1 MALNTH
7 EIREEMKDDPQFVG
21 VFASNR
27 LPSGVDR
34 QATIKMIVNFD
45 PASWPGSHWIAIYRR
60 HGRAYYFDSFGNL
73 PPTSIHDWLVANS
86 DSYRHY
92 PRAIQSRDDKVSCG
106 YICIAF
112 LQRL

>member
-7 EIREEMKDDPQFVG
+7 EIREEMKDDPQFIG

-34 QATIKMIVNFD
+34 HATIKMIVNLD
-45 PASWPGSHWIAIYRR
+45 PASQPGSHWVAIYRR
-60 HGRAYYFDSFGNL
+60 HGRAYYFDSFGQH
-73 PPTSIHDWLVANS
+73 PPDTIRNCLVDNS

-92 PRAIQSRDDKVSCG
+92 PRAIQSRDDKVSFG
-106 YICIAF
+106 Y
-112 LQRL
+112 